1 MLVVGGDAS
10 KVVHTVVYIL
20 LRSFIVDVLTVAA
33 VHEDNDGVV

>member
-10 KVVHTVVYIL
+10 KIVHALVHIL

-33 VHEDNDGVV
+33 VHEDDDGVV